1 MSHARTA
8 LAPLAAVAVL
18 GALAAS
24 GALAACSHGADEL
37 QLVDIKR
44 GDLVIGVVVTGELEA
59 VDSTD
64 IKPPALQIWNF
75 KIASLADDGAE
86 VKLGEPVVGFDA
98 SEQVREL
105 ENVQNEVESAKK
117 KLEKKVVD
125 AALARREEELAL
137 ANAEAAL
144 RKATLKADTPGDL
157 VASVDLQAQKLDQ
170 KAAQIA
176 LELAKNK
183 AAQTRRSDETELA
196 SLRDKL
202 TYATGRA
209 ELLAKNIAKMQ
220 VTAPRAGTVVYP
232 TGWRGEKKKVG
243 DSAWRME
250 VVLQIVGLD
259 KMIGKGEVDEVDVA
273 RVAAA
278 QPVSLRLDA
287 LPDVQL
293 RGRVTEIARSVR
305 PKSDAVPSKVV
316 EIKLALDPTK
326 APLRPGMRFRG
337 EVETERVANVV
348 QIPSDA
354 VFVTAEGPVAYRD
367 SGGGIEAVPLV
378 LGRRSSTMI
387 EVQKGL
393 EPGDRV
399 SRSDPARRTK

>member
-1 MSHARTA
+1 MRRV
-8 LAPLAAVAVL
+8 LLAAGAAAL
-18 GALAAS
+18 GVLAA
-24 GALAACSHGADEL
+24 ACGHVAGEL
-37 QLVDIKR
+37 QLTDIKR
-44 GDLVIGVVVTGELEA
+44 DDLVIGVVVTGELAA

-64 IKPPALQIWNF
+64 IKPPALEIWNF
-75 KIASLADDGAE
+75 KIASLADDGVD

-98 SEQVREL
+98 SEQIREH
-105 ENVQNEVESAKK
+105 ETVKNEALSAKK
-117 KLEKKVVD
+117 KLEKKLVD
-125 AALARREEELAL
+125 AALARREEELAI

-157 VASVDLQAQKLDQ
+157 VASVDLRALQLDQ
-170 KAAQIA
+170 RGAQIA
-176 LELAKNK
+176 LGLAKDK
-183 AAQTRRSDETELA
+183 AAQTRRSDEAELS

-202 TYATGRA
+202 AYATRRA
-209 ELLAKNIAKMQ
+209 EQLGKNITKMQ
-220 VTAPRAGTVVYP
+220 IVAPRAGTVVYP
-232 TGWRGEKKKVG
+232 TTWRGEKKKVG

-273 RVAAA
+273 RVAAE

-293 RGRVTEIARSVR
+293 RGRVREIARSVR
-305 PKSDAVPSKVV
+305 PKSEAVPSKVV
-316 EIKLALDPTK
+316 EIKFALDPTK
-326 APLRPGMRFRG
+326 SPLRPGMRFRG

-348 QIPSDA
+348 QIPIDA
-354 VFVTAEGPVAYRD
+354 VFVTAGGPVAYRD
-367 SGGGIEAVPLV
+367 RGGGVEAVPLV

-387 EVQKGL
+387 EVTSGV

-399 SRSDPARRTK
+399 SRSDPAGRHP

>member
-1 MSHARTA
+1 MRIAW
-8 LAPLAAVAVL
+8 
-18 GALAAS
+18 ALAA
-24 GALAACSHGADEL
+24 LAAAACGRRAGEL

-44 GDLVIGVVVTGELEA
+44 GDLVIGVEVTGELAA

-98 SEQVREL
+98 SEQAREL
-105 ENVQNEVESAKK
+105 ENVQNEVEAAKK
-117 KLEKKVVD
+117 KLDKKLVD

-137 ANAEAAL
+137 ASAEAAL
-144 RKATLKADTPGDL
+144 RKAALKAATPGDL
-157 VASVDLQAQKLDQ
+157 VASVDLRALQLDERG
-170 KAAQIA
+170 AQIA
-176 LELAKNK
+176 LDLAKDK
-183 AAQTRRSDETELA
+183 ASQTRRSDEAELA

-202 TYATGRA
+202 AYATRRA
-209 ELLAKNIAKMQ
+209 EQLAKDLARMQIA
-220 VTAPRAGTVVYP
+220 APRAGTVIYP
-232 TGWRGEKKKVG
+232 TSWRGEKKKVG

-273 RVAAA
+273 RVAAE

-293 RGRVTEIARSVR
+293 RGRVTAIARAVR
-305 PKSDAVPSKVV
+305 PKSEAVPSQVV
-316 EIKLALDPTK
+316 EIKIGLDPTK

-337 EVETERVANVV
+337 EVEAERVANVV
-348 QIPSDA
+348 QIPIDA
-354 VFVTAEGPVAYRD
+354 VFVTAGGPVAYRD
-367 SGGGIEAVPLV
+367 RGDGVEAVPLV

-387 EVQKGL
+387 EVTSGVQ
-393 EPGDRV
+393 PGDRV
-399 SRSDPARRTK
+399 SRSDPARRAK

>member
-1 MSHARTA
+1 MRRVLRAAGAAA
-8 LAPLAAVAVL
+8 LGVLAAACGR
-18 GALAAS
+18 GA
-24 GALAACSHGADEL
+24 GEL
-37 QLVDIKR
+37 QLTDIKR
-44 GDLVIGVVVTGELEA
+44 GDLVIGVVVTGELAA

-64 IKPPALQIWNF
+64 IKPPALEIWNF
-75 KIASLADDGAE
+75 KIASLADDGVD

-98 SEQVREL
+98 SEQMREH
-105 ENVQNEVESAKK
+105 ETVKNEALSAKK
-117 KLEKKVVD
+117 KLEKKLVD
-125 AALARREEELAL
+125 AALARREEELAI

-157 VASVDLQAQKLDQ
+157 VASVDLRALQLDQ
-170 KAAQIA
+170 RGAQIA
-176 LELAKNK
+176 LGLAKDK
-183 AAQTRRSDETELA
+183 AAQTRRSDEAELS

-202 TYATGRA
+202 AYATRRA
-209 ELLAKNIAKMQ
+209 EQLGKNIAKMQ
-220 VTAPRAGTVVYP
+220 IAAPRAGTVVYP
-232 TGWRGEKKKVG
+232 TSWRGEKKKVG

-273 RVAAA
+273 RVAAE

-293 RGRVTEIARSVR
+293 LGRVTNIARSVR
-305 PKSDAVPSKVV
+305 PKSEAVPSKVV
-316 EIKLALDPTK
+316 EIKFALDPTK

-348 QIPSDA
+348 QIPIDA
-354 VFVTAEGPVAYRD
+354 VFVTAGGPVAYRD
-367 SGGGIEAVPLV
+367 RGGGVEAVPLV

-387 EVQKGL
+387 EVTSGV

-399 SRSDPARRTK
+399 SRSDPAGRHP